1 VTNTPELKNY
11 ASFFKGDEV
20 VLFPTDTVVGLGCRF
35 DSPEGIAKIRKIK
48 GIMDRNPLA
57 VLISD
62 QKQLDVLKVR
72 RSRLANLLMDH
83 FWPGALTIVM
93 TSEVHFPCSGE
104 ANTLGLRMPDADFLR
119 KIIDL
124 VGAPIAATSAN
135 PHGRPAPERLED
147 ISNSLRKQVDHVIDY
162 EVKPIG
168 LPSTVVKIEG
178 GILRIMREGAITR
191 DEISSVV
198 GDKFE

>member
-1 VTNTPELKNY
+1 VSNSPDLKKY
-11 ASFFKGDEV
+11 AGYFKGDGV
-20 VLFPTDTVVGLGCRF
+20 VLFPTDTIIGLGCRF
-35 DSPEGIAKIRKIK
+35 DSSDGIAKIRKIK

-62 QKQLDVLKVR
+62 QKQLEMLQVR

-83 FWPGALTIVM
+83 FWPGALTIVL
-93 TSEVHFPCSGE
+93 TSEIPFPCSGE

-119 KIIDL
+119 RIIDM

-135 PHGRPAPERLED
+135 PHGHHAPARLEEV
-147 ISNSLRKQVDHVIDY
+147 SGLLRKQVDHTIEY

-191 DEISSVV
+191 DEISGIV